1 LKSSSLSI
9 AKGPDRNFFQK
20 NESSSIAG
28 CVAKYLASQ
37 QIAEERMYR
46 VYWGNCFSRFLI
58 ASLLGASLL
67 VGSNAAFAQ
76 TKPAT
81 MPDAQI
87 EANVLKALAGAPE
100 LADQSITSTT
110 VYGTVTLNGT
120 VRDEPSR
127 DLAEHVVANTAGVQK
142 VVDQLTIGAPA
153 SANNNS
159 QQEATNP
166 NLQSD
171 GTMAP
176 PQGQAPQA
184 QTAPG
189 VPQTPAAP
197 QNSVPPQQGQY
208 PQPNGAPPQTG
219 QYPPPPQ
226 AGQYPPQQPGQ
237 YPPAYGRPPYR
248 QPYPS
253 QYPQYPQQQPQQP
266 YVAQKGGD
274 AVVVPSGSILR
285 VRVNQGMSSK
295 NTAPGTTFDGVVLSD
310 VVAGG
315 SIAIPRGASI
325 QGTVVDAHTAGQL
338 GGKGE
343 LKLQL
348 TNVSFG
354 GKAYPIATDFWWHQG
369 ADKTANTVGNTVGLA
384 GVGAVIGAI
393 AGGGV
398 GAAVGAGVG
407 GVAGLGVS
415 SASRAG
421 EAAIPAEAIVTFHL
435 TQPTDVTTVSQAELN
450 RLGAGV
456 PQPQQL
462 QRRYP
467 PPPPPYPYPYY
478 GPAYY
483 YGPGYYRY

>member
-1 LKSSSLSI
+1 
-9 AKGPDRNFFQK
+9 
-20 NESSSIAG
+20 
-28 CVAKYLASQ
+28 
-37 QIAEERMYR
+37 MYQ
-46 VYWGNCFSRFLI
+46 GNSFSRFST
-58 ASLLGASLL
+58 ASLLTAGLLLGSGVAS
-67 VGSNAAFAQ
+67 AQ
-76 TKPAT
+76 TKPPA

-127 DLAEHVVANTAGVQK
+127 DLAEHLVANTAGVQK
-142 VVDQLTIGAPA
+142 VVDQLVIGSPAPV
-153 SANNNS
+153 NDDS
-159 QQEATNP
+159 QQAATNP

-176 PQGQAPQA
+176 PQGQNPPAQTSPSPSGAPQS
-184 QTAPG
+184 G
-189 VPQTPAAP
+189 VPA
-197 QNSVPPQQGQY
+197 PPQQGQY
-208 PQPNGAPPQTG
+208 PPPPDGGAPQG
-219 QYPPPPQ
+219 QYPPPQ
-226 AGQYPPQQPGQ
+226 AGQYPPP
-237 YPPAYGRPPYR
+237 YNRPPYR

-253 QYPQYPQQQPQQP
+253 QYPQQP

-274 AVVVPSGSILR
+274 AVVVPSGSTIR
-285 VRVNQGMSSK
+285 VRINQGMNSK

-325 QGTVVDAHTAGQL
+325 TGTVVDAHTAGQL

-354 GKAYPIATDFWWHQG
+354 GRTYPLVTDFWWHQG
-369 ADKTANTVGNTVGLA
+369 VDKTGNTVGTTVGLA
-384 GVGAVIGAI
+384 SVGALIGAV

-415 SASRAG
+415 SASGKG
-421 EAAIPAEAIVTFHL
+421 EAGIPPEAIVTFHL
-435 TQPTDVTTVSQAELN
+435 TQPADVTTVSQAELN

-456 PQPQQL
+456 PQPQM

-467 PPPPPYPYPYY
+467 PPPPPPGYYPYYPYPYY
-478 GPAYY
+478 GPVYY
-483 YGPGYYRY
+483 YPRY

>member
-1 LKSSSLSI
+1 MYQGSS
-9 AKGPDRNFFQK
+9 
-20 NESSSIAG
+20 
-28 CVAKYLASQ
+28 
-37 QIAEERMYR
+37 
-46 VYWGNCFSRFLI
+46 FSRFSM
-58 ASLLGASLL
+58 ASLLMAGLL
-67 VGSNAAFAQ
+67 LGSGAAFAQ
-76 TKPAT
+76 TKAAAI
-81 MPDAQI
+81 PDAQI

-127 DLAEHVVANTAGVQK
+127 DLAEHLVANTAGVQK
-142 VVDQLTIGAPA
+142 VVDQLMIGTPA
-153 SANNNS
+153 AASSNS
-159 QQEATNP
+159 DQVGTNP

-171 GTMAP
+171 GTIAP
-176 PQGQAPQA
+176 PQGQNPPA
-184 QTAPG
+184 QNYPN
-189 VPQTPAAP
+189 PSAP
-197 QNSVPPQQGQY
+197 QNGAPPQQGQY
-208 PQPNGAPPQTG
+208 PPQQQGQYPLQQQG
-219 QYPPPPQ
+219 QYPPPPDGTAPQ
-226 AGQYPPQQPGQ
+226 AGQYPPQQAGP
-237 YPPAYGRPPYR
+237 YPPPYGGPPYR
-248 QPYPS
+248 QPYP
-253 QYPQYPQQQPQQP
+253 PQSPQQP

-285 VRVNQGMSSK
+285 VRINQGMNSR
-295 NTAPGTTFDGVVLSD
+295 NTAPGTAFDGVVLSD

-315 SIAIPRGASI
+315 SVAIPRGASI
-325 QGTVVDAHTAGQL
+325 SGTVVDSHTAGQL

-354 GKAYPIATDFWWHQG
+354 GKTYPVVTDFWWHQG
-369 ADKTANTVGNTVGLA
+369 VDKTGNTVGTTVGLA
-384 GVGAVIGAI
+384 SVGALIGAV

-415 SASRAG
+415 SASGRG

-435 TQPTDVTTVSQAELN
+435 TQPADVTTVSQAELN

-456 PQPQQL
+456 PPGTQPQM

-467 PPPPPYPYPYY
+467 PPPPPGYYPYPYY
-478 GPAYY
+478 GPVYY
-483 YGPGYYRY
+483 YPR

>member
-1 LKSSSLSI
+1 MHQSNSISKFSI
-9 AKGPDRNFFQK
+9 A
-20 NESSSIAG
+20 A
-28 CVAKYLASQ
+28 
-37 QIAEERMYR
+37 
-46 VYWGNCFSRFLI
+46 
-58 ASLLGASLL
+58 LLMTGLL
-67 VGSNAAFAQ
+67 FGDGVGFAQ

-127 DLAEHVVANTAGVQK
+127 DLAEHLVANAPGVQK
-142 VVDQLTIGAPA
+142 VVDQLTIGVPA
-153 SANNNS
+153 ASNDS
-159 QQEATNP
+159 QQGTNP

-176 PQGQAPQA
+176 PQGQTPQTQSYPAPQS
-184 QTAPG
+184 
-189 VPQTPAAP
+189 AP
-197 QNSVPPQQGQY
+197 QNGAPQQQGQYPAYGAPPPQASQYPPQQGQY
-208 PQPNGAPPQTG
+208 PPPYGA
-219 QYPPPPQ
+219 PPQ
-226 AGQYPPQQPGQ
+226 AGQYPPQQSQ
-237 YPPAYGRPPYR
+237 YPPYGGPPYR
-248 QPYPS
+248 QPYS
-253 QYPQYPQQQPQQP
+253 PQYPQQP

-274 AVVVPSGSILR
+274 AVVVPNGSILR
-285 VRVNQGMSSK
+285 VRINQGLSSK
-295 NTAPGTTFDGVVLSD
+295 NAAPGTTFDGVVLSN
-310 VVAGG
+310 VIAGG
-315 SIAIPRGASI
+315 LIAIPRGASF

-338 GGKGE
+338 SGKGE

-348 TNVSFG
+348 TNVTFG
-354 GKAYPIATDFWWHQG
+354 GRTYPVVTDFWWHQG
-369 ADKTANTVGNTVGLA
+369 ADKTGNTVGNTVGLA

-407 GVAGLGVS
+407 GIAGLGVS
-415 SASRAG
+415 SASGKG
-421 EAAIPAEAIVTFHL
+421 EATLPAEAIVTFHL
-435 TQPTDVTTVSQAELN
+435 TQPADVTTVSQAELN

-456 PQPQQL
+456 PQPQM
-462 QRRYP
+462 QRRY

-483 YGPGYYRY
+483 YPPQ